1 MWNLLLETTKDN
13 MTVII
18 AMVCLFAL
26 SWLANFCLSVYNNI
40 KQIGESFDKSKLLNG
55 IEKLI
60 CIIVG
65 LFLLT
70 VVLSAIPIILDY
82 AGLNISEGL
91 IEGLEM
97 VAIITPL
104 GTAII
109 KYAKESITTF
119 NDIVGYN
126 KLFIEDEEDDEAE
139 IYKEI
144 DDSDEY
150 GEISEDESE
159 KGIDEMDVSELDNEI
174 YLDKK

>member
-1 MWNLLLETTKDN
+1 MWNLLFETTKDN
-13 MTVII
+13 MTII
-18 AMVCLFAL
+18 AAMVCLFVLA
-26 SWLANFCLSVYNNI
+26 WLANFCLSVYNNI
-40 KQIGESFDKSKLLNG
+40 KQIGESFDKNKLLNG
-55 IEKLI
+55 IEKMI

-70 VVLSAIPIILDY
+70 IVLSVIPIILDY

-104 GTAII
+104 GVAIV

-126 KLFIEDEEDDEAE
+126 KLFIEDVEDDESE

-144 DDSDEY
+144 NELDEY
-150 GEISEDESE
+150 GDVSENESE

>member
-13 MTVII
+13 MTVIV
-18 AMVCLFAL
+18 AMVCLFIL
-26 SWLANFCLSVYNNI
+26 SWLANFCLSMYNNI

-60 CIIVG
+60 CVVIG

-70 VVLSAIPIILDY
+70 IVLGAIPIILDY

-97 VAIITPL
+97 IAIITPL
-104 GTAII
+104 GVAIV

-126 KLFIEDEEDDEAE
+126 KLFIENEEDDEAE
-139 IYKEI
+139 IYEEI

-150 GEISEDESE
+150 GDISENESE
-159 KGIDEMDVSELDNEI
+159 KGIDEMDESELIDEI
-174 YLDKK
+174 YPDKK